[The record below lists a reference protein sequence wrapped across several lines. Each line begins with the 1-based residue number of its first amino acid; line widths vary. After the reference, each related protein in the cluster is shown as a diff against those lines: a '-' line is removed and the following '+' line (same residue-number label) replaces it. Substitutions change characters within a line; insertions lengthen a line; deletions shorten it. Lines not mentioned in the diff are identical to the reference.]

1 MKIEEK
7 MNWSYLN
14 NTYCV
19 SSVPESSRFS
29 CCFMGHTPRGFCKVL
44 FSLSSE
50 MLKIADL
57 YENDSTL
64 TLTSTSGCVEN
75 VSVGLFKGFF
85 YYFILFYFFFDPE
98 PANVTF
104 EMCFST
110 GSLCGKSRAS
120 HPTTDPGAGI

>member
-1 MKIEEK
+1 MKIGEK
-7 MNWSYLN
+7 MKWSYLN

-85 YYFILFYFFFDPE
+85 F
-98 PANVTF
+98 
-104 EMCFST
+104 
-110 GSLCGKSRAS
+110 
-120 HPTTDPGAGI
+120 